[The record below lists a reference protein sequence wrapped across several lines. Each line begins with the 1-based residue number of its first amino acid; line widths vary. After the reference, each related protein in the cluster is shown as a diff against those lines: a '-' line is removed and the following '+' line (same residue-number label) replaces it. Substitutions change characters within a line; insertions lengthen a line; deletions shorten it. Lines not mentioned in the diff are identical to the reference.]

1 MAQRGR
7 GAAAGARPAARTGA
21 RSADPSGRGRSEA
34 PRARAHRDEGRRPG
48 LDLAAIR
55 NRLRAVIE
63 PAVTSVGLD
72 LEDLVV
78 TPAGRRLVVRVTVDG
93 DDGVSHDELTD
104 VSRDISARLDAFEES
119 SGELTPDSYTL
130 EVSSPGVER
139 PLTLPRH
146 WRRNVGRLVKAKAG
160 DRMLTGRITEV
171 DDHGVTMDADGRPV
185 TIGFGELGPG
195 RVQIEFTRLADLA
208 DEDIGEQTE
217 DEDDNEDDDDTH
229 EDDDAETDID
239 ETYIDLD
246 GPQQK
251 EDGA

>member
-21 RSADPSGRGRSEA
+21 RSADPSGQGGSEA

-72 LEDLVV
+72 LEDLV
-78 TPAGRRLVVRVTVDG
+78 
-93 DDGVSHDELTD
+93 
-104 VSRDISARLDAFEES
+104 
-119 SGELTPDSYTL
+119 
-130 EVSSPGVER
+130 
-139 PLTLPRH
+139 
-146 WRRNVGRLVKAKAG
+146 
-160 DRMLTGRITEV
+160 
-171 DDHGVTMDADGRPV
+171 
-185 TIGFGELGPG
+185 
-195 RVQIEFTRLADLA
+195 
-208 DEDIGEQTE
+208 EQTE
-217 DEDDNEDDDDTH
+217 DEDDDEDDDSH
-229 EDDDAETDID
+229 EEDDAETDID

-246 GPQQK
+246 GPQEK